1 MATVPEWRLA
11 GDWFDICSCDI
22 PCPCEFAQAP
32 TNNACQGMLAWHVR
46 QGHFGEIRLD
56 GLNLVALA
64 AFEGN
69 VWAGEAEV
77 AMGLFIDETADVQQ
91 REALQRIFAGEA
103 GGWPAQFATL
113 VGEFRGI
120 EFVPITFEVADDLA
134 FWRAEI
140 PNRVV
145 GRAEALTGPTT
156 PPGQRVQML
165 NPPGSEVG
173 PGQVATWGRSVD
185 VRTEGFGF
193 QWSGDSRS
201 SKHIPFDWAGPD
213 PVSP

>member
-1 MATVPEWRLA
+1 MATIPEWRLA
-11 GDWFDICSCDI
+11 GDWFDICSCDV

-56 GLNLVALA
+56 DLNLLALA

-69 VWAGEAEV
+69 VWAGDAMV
-77 AMGLFIDETADVQQ
+77 AMGLFIDEGADGRQ

-103 GGWPAQFATL
+103 GGWPAQFAAL

-120 EFVPITFEVADDLA
+120 EFAPITFEVADDLA

-173 PGQVATWGRSVD
+173 PGQVATWGRSVE

-193 QWSGDSRS
+193 QWSGESRS